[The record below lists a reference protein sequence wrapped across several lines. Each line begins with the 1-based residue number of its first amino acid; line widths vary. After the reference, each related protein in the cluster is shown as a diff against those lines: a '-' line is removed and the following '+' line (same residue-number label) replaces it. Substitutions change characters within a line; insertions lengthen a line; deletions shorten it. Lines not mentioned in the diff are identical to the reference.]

1 MVMSFPLVYAQE
13 NSILL
18 EVEKFNY
25 FVGEKINISG
35 SVQEILFGQEVNF
48 MIIGPNGDVI
58 SIEKISMDKS
68 KQFKIQIPADSESLK
83 DFGKYSVFAR
93 YGSENHVAKDT
104 FSFEQKNKHL
114 APSVSKKNVLLNF
127 DFVNPNKKS
136 IQEHVDYTITI
147 SKNGDTIFGPAFK
160 HAASGS
166 VSLPVMLAERQ
177 THDILIEINGV
188 MFQPIPAEFS
198 NFNIMTGGQTI
209 LSEFTSE
216 NSLKINLALNKNPS
230 PDPKIVPE
238 WVKNNAKWWSDGQID
253 DAAFTQA
260 IQYLIAED
268 IVEIPDLPYP
278 ASWQDKD
285 VPSWVKNNA
294 KWWADNLIEEDDFIK
309 AIKFLVEKGVI
320 QINQV

>member
-1 MVMSFPLVYAQE
+1 MCALC
-13 NSILL
+13 I
-18 EVEKFNY
+18 
-25 FVGEKINISG
+25 
-35 SVQEILFGQEVNF
+35 
-48 MIIGPNGDVI
+48 PN
-58 SIEKISMDKS
+58 
-68 KQFKIQIPADSESLK
+68 L
-83 DFGKYSVFAR
+83 
-93 YGSENHVAKDT
+93 
-104 FSFEQKNKHL
+104 FEQKNKHL

-160 HAASGS
+160 HATSGS

-309 AIKFLVEKGVI
+309 AIKFLVEKGII

>member
-114 APSVSKKNVLLNF
+114 APGVSKKNVLLNF

-147 SKNGDTIFGPAFK
+147 YKNGDTIFGPAFK
-160 HAASGS
+160 HATSGS

-188 MFQPIPAEFS
+188 MFQPIPVEFS